1 MVHGL
6 PAARTSLCAEL
17 PYIFTERNDIENVH
31 GIKFISSGPVL
42 SFSVGVCPVVSEFS
56 LAHSWNLLY

>member
-1 MVHGL
+1 MVQGL

-31 GIKFISSGPVL
+31 GIKFISSGPVQL
-42 SFSVGVCPVVSEFS
+42 
-56 LAHSWNLLY
+56 